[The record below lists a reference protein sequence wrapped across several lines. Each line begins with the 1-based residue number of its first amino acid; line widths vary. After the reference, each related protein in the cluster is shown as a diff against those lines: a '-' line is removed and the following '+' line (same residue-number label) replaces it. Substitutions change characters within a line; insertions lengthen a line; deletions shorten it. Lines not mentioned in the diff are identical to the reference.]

1 MKIKNLGVAIALVA
15 LLSLEVRARA
25 ADLFFTN
32 AIGGDFLGS
41 LNWSPNVVPGAADN
55 ANFTNPIFPT
65 ITWSASRTN
74 NNAIIDG
81 TSGGF
86 QALIGANFWRGTNS
100 FVMGQSAGRAG
111 TVLHVSGELR
121 VTNSAGTAQL
131 IIGKNG
137 KGAYVLNSPTATVS
151 ADQL

>member
-86 QALIGANFWRGTNS
+86 QALIGANFWRVTNS
-100 FVMGQSAGRAG
+100 FVLDKVRGGPARCS
-111 TVLHVSGELR
+111 T
-121 VTNSAGTAQL
+121 
-131 IIGKNG
+131 
-137 KGAYVLNSPTATVS
+137 
-151 ADQL
+151 